1 MNQVYYGFLQG
12 WEPEV
17 KIILEKDLRKHFLSF
32 QKNLR
37 EFSKDELEHNLYAT
51 HTAPFIRRGGSMRT
65 ALIGFLAGATSGV
78 VMGLVSHICFRLR
91 IFKSSLIVIDGSFFL
106 RTLQLQDGQSLIF
119 GTGLLIHLVTSGVFG
134 ALFVIAADFLGFN
147 ALSLPL
153 VSLYVVLLWLSML
166 FIALPVSG
174 EGILGRKS
182 GPLAWLEQLI
192 LHMVFG
198 GLYYMALEGLL

>member
-1 MNQVYYGFLQG
+1 
-12 WEPEV
+12 
-17 KIILEKDLRKHFLSF
+17 
-32 QKNLR
+32 
-37 EFSKDELEHNLYAT
+37 
-51 HTAPFIRRGGSMRT
+51 MRT

-134 ALFVIAADFLGFN
+134 ALFVIAADFLGLDT
-147 ALSLPL
+147 LSPL
-153 VSLYVVLLWLSML
+153 LISAYVFLLWLSML